1 MAPDPLPIVRTV
13 AELRRRIRTWR
24 DEGRSIGLVPT
35 MGALHAGHLA
45 LVEASTRANDRTVA
59 TIFVN
64 PKQFG
69 AGEDL
74 SRYPRREA
82 EDVKA
87 MERQGTNLV
96 FAPTVDEMYPKRH
109 ATTVSVTGL
118 TESLEGAHRPG
129 HFNGVTT
136 VVTKLLL
143 QALADRAY
151 FGEKDYQQLVVI
163 TRMARDLDI
172 PVEIVGVPTV
182 READGLALS
191 SRNEYLT
198 PAERAIAPALHRG
211 LRDTAEAII
220 AGTPIREA
228 EENGRAAVLAAGF
241 TSVDY
246 LACRSA
252 DDLEPIE
259 TVNRPARV
267 LAAARL
273 GSTRLIDNIAVPCG

>member
-1 MAPDPLPIVRTV
+1 MAPAPLPIVRTV
-13 AELRRRIRTWR
+13 AELRRHVQAWR
-24 DEGRSIGLVPT
+24 KDGHGVGLVPT

-45 LVEASTRANDRTVA
+45 LVDASAKANGRTVA

-74 SRYPRREA
+74 GRYPRREA
-82 EDVKA
+82 ADVDA
-87 MERQGTNLV
+87 MARHGTDLV
-96 FAPTVDEMYPKRH
+96 FAPSVDEMYPDGH
-109 ATTVSVTGL
+109 ATTVSVAGL
-118 TESLEGAHRPG
+118 TDRLEGGHRPG
-129 HFNGVTT
+129 HFTGVTT

-143 QALADRAY
+143 QAMADRAY
-151 FGEKDYQQLVVI
+151 FGEKDFQQLVVI

-198 PAERAIAPALHRG
+198 SAERAIAPALHRG
-211 LRDTAEAII
+211 LRRAAEAIA
-220 AGTPIREA
+220 AGTPARQASQES
-228 EENGRAAVLAAGF
+228 AAAILKAGF
-241 TSVDY
+241 ASVDY
-246 LACRSA
+246 LECCGA
-252 DDLEPIE
+252 DDLEPLDQPD
-259 TVNRPARV
+259 RPARV

-273 GSTRLIDNIAVPCG
+273 GTTRLIDNVLVPPP